1 MSKRHQ
7 WWWVLW
13 GAMLFGIMFNCGRAQ
28 AHEPVNVAPEVR
40 DCPYCEDEWIEAY
53 LDRLDRFEASQ
64 PPIILAPSSYRG
76 MGASV
81 EQWRPLVALHFPS
94 DQVDHALEIMACES
108 GGNPDAKNPRS
119 TARGLFQ
126 ILASLWAPHFGVSY
140 DDLYLPDLN
149 VALARKI
156 YDTQGWNAWTCH

>member
-1 MSKRHQ
+1 MSRRT

-13 GAMLFGIMFNCGRAQ
+13 GVVLFLIMLNCGKAQ
-28 AHEPVNVAPEVR
+28 AHEPSKPLDAS
-40 DCPYCEDEWIEAY
+40 YIEDEWAEAY
-53 LDRLDRFEASQ
+53 LEHFDTFE
-64 PPIILAPSSYRG
+64 PTGPIYLAPATYRG
-76 MGASV
+76 MGSSSI

-140 DDLYLPDLN
+140 DDLYMPDLN
-149 VALARKI
+149 VELARKI
-156 YDTQGWNAWTCH
+156 YDIQGWDAWTCH